1 MEIIKIS
8 FIGIA
13 GIMCALFLKQCKSD
27 YAMYISVATAVVI
40 LIFIASKLKT
50 VTDAINMFQK
60 YVDTK
65 GEYLVILLKMIG
77 ITYVA
82 EFASSICKDCGY
94 NAIATQIEIFA
105 RISLLVISLP
115 VVLALLETISG
126 L

>member
-13 GIMCALFLKQCKSD
+13 GIMCALFLKQSKSD
-27 YAMYISVATAVVI
+27 YAMYISVATAVII

>member
-27 YAMYISVATAVVI
+27 YAMYISVATAVII

-105 RISLLVISLP
+105 RISLRVISFP

>member
-13 GIMCALFLKQCKSD
+13 GIICAMFLKQCKSD
-27 YAMYISVATAVVI
+27 YAMYISMATAVII
-40 LIFIASKLKT
+40 LVFIATKLKT
-50 VTDAINMFQK
+50 VTGAIDTFQK
-60 YVDTK
+60 YVNTK
-65 GEYLVILLKMIG
+65 GEYLVVLLKMIG

-82 EFASSICKDCGY
+82 EFVSSICKDCGY
-94 NAIATQIEIFA
+94 NAVATQIEIFA
-105 RISLLVISLP
+105 RVSLLVISMP

>member
-27 YAMYISVATAVVI
+27 YAMYISVATAVII
-40 LIFIASKLKT
+40 LIFIASKLRT

>member
-27 YAMYISVATAVVI
+27 YAMYISVATAVII

>member
-27 YAMYISVATAVVI
+27 YAMYISVATAVII

-50 VTDAINMFQK
+50 VTDAINMFRK